1 MLEQILE
8 RAANI
13 FPTSKKKNP
22 AALQLRDF
30 WSVRPIEIFAK
41 SLYFQGFAGLHPLF
55 SLPFSL
61 RRLRIFY
68 PRAILVFDQK
78 RYRLLPDER
87 STKGSS
93 CFTGH
98 IIQGVR
104 PAGSCI
110 PAADPCTISS
120 IPAWL
125 VFPDWWLPC
134 NPRCALPAP

>member
-1 MLEQILE
+1 MLSPARAVQPGKEKESE
-8 RAANI
+8 RAVR
-13 FPTSKKKNP
+13 PDSV
-22 AALQLRDF
+22 

-41 SLYFQGFAGLHPLF
+41 TLYFQGFAGLHPLF

-61 RRLRIFY
+61 RWLRIFH

-87 STKGSS
+87 STEGSS
-93 CFTGH
+93 GFIGH

-104 PAGSCI
+104 PASSCI
-110 PAADPCTISS
+110 PAADPCTLSS